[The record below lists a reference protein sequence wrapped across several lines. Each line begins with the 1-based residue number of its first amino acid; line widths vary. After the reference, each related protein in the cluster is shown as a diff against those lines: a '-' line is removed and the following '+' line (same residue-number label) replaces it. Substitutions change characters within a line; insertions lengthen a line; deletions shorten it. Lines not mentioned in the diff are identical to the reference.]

1 MSCYTEQKWNRQ
13 ACLDSRDKLLYQPKL
28 VTGDW
33 REKRL
38 EGLGLGVRVNKSKTN
53 TAHNLLCFVLWCVLA
68 FSKLFHWTT
77 YVILCGLK
85 ALSVLP
91 SFPLVLPSTRLK
103 WHIRMIWTKE
113 NTSLLYSTTRGHLNH
128 TRWTF
133 ERRHKHSAQTPIV
146 LSNFKATKWMDLK
159 PLLVVNTSSHVNNV
173 SKTSNSCFQW
183 CLKMPKAS
191 ALKQASAMYRFLC
204 SRELKCMLAELF
216 QTKVV

>member
-1 MSCYTEQKWNRQ
+1 MWLKSSICTAVFSTCVTKHTIEVTLCQ
-13 ACLDSRDKLLYQPKL
+13 DKNTLLEKP
-28 VTGDW
+28 TG
-33 REKRL
+33 R
-38 EGLGLGVRVNKSKTN
+38 
-53 TAHNLLCFVLWCVLA
+53 
-68 FSKLFHWTT
+68 
-77 YVILCGLK
+77 
-85 ALSVLP
+85 
-91 SFPLVLPSTRLK
+91 
-103 WHIRMIWTKE
+103 HIRMIWTKE
-113 NTSLLYSTTRGHLNH
+113 NTYLLYSTTRGHLNH

-146 LSNFKATKWMDLK
+146 LSNFKATKWTDLK